1 MSDPILTRTG
11 ARPAMNTK
19 TITTLAMLSGIAYV
33 VMLVSKLL
41 PSVNGFL
48 DFDFKD
54 VVICIG
60 GFTFGPVAA
69 AIMSI
74 VVAFV
79 EMITISTT
87 GLIGF
92 VMNVLATCG
101 FCCTATFIY
110 KKRHTMVGAVLGLSM
125 GVVVLTVVM
134 LLWNYFL
141 TPIYQGLPRDAV
153 ADMLVPIFLP
163 FNLAKGGMN
172 MAATLLLYKPVVT
185 ALRKAGLVA
194 SSQSA
199 QPSRRASAGFFL
211 FSLALLATFVMLALV
226 LLDII

>member
-185 ALRKAGLVA
+185 ALRKAGLA

>member
-134 LLWNYFL
+134 LLCNYFL